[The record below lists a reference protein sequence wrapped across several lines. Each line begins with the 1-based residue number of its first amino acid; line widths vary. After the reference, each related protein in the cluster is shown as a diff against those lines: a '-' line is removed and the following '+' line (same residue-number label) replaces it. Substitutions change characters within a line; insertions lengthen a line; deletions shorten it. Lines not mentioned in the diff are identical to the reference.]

1 MANLNET
8 LHELRQ
14 AYVAESSDDLGGLS
28 RLLGEIEAT
37 PSASTLEHIQRRFL
51 GLAGSGYTYGF
62 PLVSTL
68 GRRGEKLCGALL
80 RSEKL
85 ASPSIVMACRAV
97 VGDLRAEFDRLQ
109 ATYTQGPWATRAPQG
124 RPLSFLRWTRPA

>member
-14 AYVAESSDDLGGLS
+14 AYVEESSDDLGRIA
-28 RLLGEIEAT
+28 RLIAEIEAA
-37 PSASTLEHIQRRFL
+37 PSGAALEHVHRRFL

-62 PLVSTL
+62 PVVSTL
-68 GRRGEKLCGALL
+68 GRRGEKLCAALL
-80 RSEKL
+80 RSDSFV
-85 ASPSIVMACRAV
+85 SPSILLACRAV

-109 ATYTQGPWATRAPQG
+109 ALYAQAPWARTTPS
-124 RPLSFLRWTRPA
+124 RPSSLLRWARTA

>member
-14 AYVAESSDDLGGLS
+14 AYVAESSDDLGGLA
-28 RLLGEIEAT
+28 RLIAEIEAR
-37 PSASTLEHIQRRFL
+37 PSAPTLEHIQRRFL

-80 RSEKL
+80 RSENL
-85 ASPSIVMACRAV
+85 VSPSILIACRAV

-109 ATYTQGPWATRAPQG
+109 ATYAHGPWVSRAPQS
-124 RPLSFLRWTRPA
+124 RPSSFLRWARHA